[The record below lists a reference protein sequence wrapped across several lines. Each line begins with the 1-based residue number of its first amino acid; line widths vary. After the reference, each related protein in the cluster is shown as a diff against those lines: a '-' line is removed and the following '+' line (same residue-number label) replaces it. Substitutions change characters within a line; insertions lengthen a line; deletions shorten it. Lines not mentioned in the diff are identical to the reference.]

1 VVFPFILVKLQL
13 EKPFGVSQLL
23 LLLLLY
29 FSFFSF
35 FLFFSFLYAD
45 EKIMKKM
52 VL

>member
-1 VVFPFILVKLQL
+1 VFPFILVKLQL

-23 LLLLLY
+23 LLLLY
-29 FSFFSF
+29 FSFFF
-35 FLFFSFLYAD
+35 FFFFFSFLYSD